1 MFAPIPVCGLKY
13 VIADTM
19 IISISVS
26 IKFLYFSFIFYFS
39 SFIINGMA
47 NIMNPINSELWILKK
62 WFQLNFN
69 NKNKN
74 CSATNW

>member
-1 MFAPIPVCGLKY
+1 MNNPIFGLVMSMFVPIPVCGLKY

-26 IKFLYFSFIFYFS
+26 IKFLYVSFIFSFS

-47 NIMNPINSELWILKK
+47 NIMNPINSEL
-62 WFQLNFN
+62 
-69 NKNKN
+69 
-74 CSATNW
+74 

>member
-1 MFAPIPVCGLKY
+1 MSMFVPIPVCGLKY

-26 IKFLYFSFIFYFS
+26 IKFLYVSFIFSFS

-47 NIMNPINSELWILKK
+47 NIMNPINSEL
-62 WFQLNFN
+62 
-69 NKNKN
+69 
-74 CSATNW
+74 

>member
-47 NIMNPINSELWILKK
+47 NIMNPINSEL
-62 WFQLNFN
+62 
-69 NKNKN
+69 
-74 CSATNW
+74 